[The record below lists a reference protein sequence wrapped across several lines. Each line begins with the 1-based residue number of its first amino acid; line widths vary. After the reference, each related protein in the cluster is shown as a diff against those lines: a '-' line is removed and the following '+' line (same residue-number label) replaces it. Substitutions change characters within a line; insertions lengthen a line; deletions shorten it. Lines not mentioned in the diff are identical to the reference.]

1 MPDTN
6 TQPPADDNV
15 SQAFQNLLARQN
27 NDGLALARLLFQEN
41 YQGREE
47 RRQLQQ
53 QLQEAQT
60 RALQAGHVAVPQAD
74 AEALA
79 AYRALGT
86 LEALNGSLA
95 ELNGVRRNQT
105 IHRAAGLLNLKGAA
119 LVRLL
124 PEMVEMEFRQEI
136 HDGKAVEIPMI
147 KVNGQQQAL
156 QQYVENELK
165 DFLPALKEQTQG
177 GSGTSST
184 DQKFVRQPGGGGNP
198 PDDKSDPVK
207 ARIAAMAEQAKQSNP
222 LMKKGA

>member
-6 TQPPADDNV
+6 TQLPADDNV

-53 QLQEAQT
+53 QLQEAQM
-60 RALQAGHVAVPQAD
+60 RALPAGHVAAPQAD

-79 AYRALGT
+79 SYRALGT
-86 LEALNGSLA
+86 LEALNSSLA
-95 ELNGVRRNQT
+95 DLNGLRRNQT
-105 IHRAAGLLNLKGAA
+105 IHRAAGLLNLKGAVLA
-119 LVRLL
+119 RLL
-124 PEMVEMEFRQEI
+124 PETVEMEFRQEI
-136 HDGKAVEIPMI
+136 HDGKAVEVPTI
-147 KVNGQQQAL
+147 KVNGHQQAL

-165 DFLPALKEQTQG
+165 DFAPALKELTQG
-177 GSGTSST
+177 GSGTSSA

-198 PDDKSDPVK
+198 LDDKNDPVK
-207 ARIAAMAEQAKQSNP
+207 ARVAAMAEQARQSNP